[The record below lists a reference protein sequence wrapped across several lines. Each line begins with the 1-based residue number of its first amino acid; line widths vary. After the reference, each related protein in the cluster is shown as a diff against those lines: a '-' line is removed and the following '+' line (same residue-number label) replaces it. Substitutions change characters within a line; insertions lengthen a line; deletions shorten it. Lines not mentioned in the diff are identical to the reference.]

1 MRGRV
6 GDHIFDD
13 DLRQLITE
21 KAEGNPLYAEEIA
34 RYVFDGRAAA
44 DGGHGPTPGTGIVL
58 PGSLRDIVMSRVDQ
72 LDDGPRAVLQAA
84 AVIGRQFPLELIE
97 PLALVNGELP
107 QFLKLLEG
115 RELILPAT
123 AGNGHEFRFC
133 QAMVQD
139 AIYDG
144 LLGEQRAAMHL
155 RAGEAIERLHGDHIG
170 EWSDALAHHFG
181 KTTHTESALKYLA
194 LAGRKSLGVYAL
206 DEAAG
211 RFAEADRL
219 VRGAPDA
226 ISGGQLAEFLLAWVR
241 LFYYRKDFRAL
252 RQAVEHYIPRIEKA
266 GDRRTLSLLLFWQG
280 FSEALNLESA
290 AAESHLDRALDL
302 ARDLQDEE
310 CIGYACMGLLYLHIY
325 RADRKSRDSM
335 AALAGE
341 AEEIATRL
349 DDIYLRS
356 KILFARSL
364 HGLLMGRF
372 DDSRRDALDLVAL
385 GQQTGDPRT
394 ISMGLIAGAYERA
407 YSDNCEEAIEDAEEA
422 LRISPDPLD
431 RISARNAR
439 GQAYAMSG
447 RGVQGR
453 DELADILRE
462 AEQGDFGFTRPAAA
476 FAYGAALAQCGEPAR
491 GFRFIKEN
499 MAAFERLG
507 LSATPGFGHMILGEM
522 YATIARGE
530 EKAPLGVLLRNP
542 GFVVRDALFAAK
554 HARHHLDSAIADAR
568 ATNRPAF
575 LCRNLLNL
583 ALLLQAKG
591 QARRA
596 KPLFEKARVIAAAQR
611 LSAYVEKIDAACG

>member
-1 MRGRV
+1 MTTEMDGAELYRSLGVKPVITASGSTTAHGGSKLRPEVMGAMNSAASVMVEIDELNRV
-6 GDHIFDD
+6 AGKVI
-13 DLRQLITE
+13 
-21 KAEGNPLYAEEIA
+21 AEATGAEA
-34 RYVFDGRAAA
+34 GFVASGAA
-44 DGGHGPTPGTGIVL
+44 GGL
-58 PGSLRDIVMSRVDQ
+58 
-72 LDDGPRAVLQAA
+72 VLQAA

-97 PLALVNGELP
+97 PVALVNGELP

-181 KTTHTESALKYLA
+181 KTTHTESPLKYLA

-290 AAESHLDRALDL
+290 AAESYLDRALDL

-341 AEEIATRL
+341 AE
-349 DDIYLRS
+349 
-356 KILFARSL
+356 
-364 HGLLMGRF
+364 
-372 DDSRRDALDLVAL
+372 
-385 GQQTGDPRT
+385 
-394 ISMGLIAGAYERA
+394 
-407 YSDNCEEAIEDAEEA
+407 
-422 LRISPDPLD
+422 
-431 RISARNAR
+431 
-439 GQAYAMSG
+439 
-447 RGVQGR
+447 
-453 DELADILRE
+453 
-462 AEQGDFGFTRPAAA
+462 
-476 FAYGAALAQCGEPAR
+476 
-491 GFRFIKEN
+491 
-499 MAAFERLG
+499 
-507 LSATPGFGHMILGEM
+507 
-522 YATIARGE
+522 
-530 EKAPLGVLLRNP
+530 
-542 GFVVRDALFAAK
+542 
-554 HARHHLDSAIADAR
+554 
-568 ATNRPAF
+568 
-575 LCRNLLNL
+575 
-583 ALLLQAKG
+583 
-591 QARRA
+591 
-596 KPLFEKARVIAAAQR
+596 
-611 LSAYVEKIDAACG
+611 